1 MASQMGFAKNYREAD
16 LTFDADG
23 IYWVNPEDN
32 ETYQV
37 MMGWEQPIMDK
48 MAELCVAEGDDVL
61 EIGFGMAILSDAIQ
75 LKKPK
80 SHTIVEC
87 HKDIIPKL
95 KEWAK
100 DKSNVIVIE
109 GLWTEVLDKYGKYD
123 SILQDTY
130 GDEYR
135 HALRAIVERHSK
147 STCKVS
153 YWNNESNLGFDEVE
167 HHDVSVNPP
176 DNKYYTKDIYKV
188 PLVNYKS

>member
-37 MMGWEQPIMDK
+37 MMSWEQPIMDK

-61 EIGFGMAILSDAIQ
+61 EIGFGMGILSDAIQ

-100 DKSNVIVIE
+100 DKSNVIIIK

>member
-37 MMGWEQPIMDK
+37 MMSWEQPIMDK

-61 EIGFGMAILSDAIQ
+61 EIGFGMGILSDAIQ

>member
-1 MASQMGFAKNYREAD
+1 MTSFAKNYRAAD

-37 MMGWEQPIMDK
+37 MMSWEQPIMDK
-48 MAELCVAEGDDVL
+48 MAELCVTEGDDVL
-61 EIGFGMAILSDAIQ
+61 EIGFGMGILSNAIQ

-100 DKSNVIVIE
+100 DKSNVIIIE
-109 GLWTEVLDKYGKYD
+109 GLWTEVLDKYGKYNC
-123 SILQDTY
+123 ILQDTY

-135 HALRAIVERHSK
+135 HALKRDRINFLDWIEECYHREIARIK
-147 STCKVS
+147 CKICLVFSPFIFMVS
-153 YWNNESNLGFDEVE
+153 PSIIIAFPSEIIHLSLSIF
-167 HHDVSVNPP
+167 
-176 DNKYYTKDIYKV
+176 
-188 PLVNYKS
+188 